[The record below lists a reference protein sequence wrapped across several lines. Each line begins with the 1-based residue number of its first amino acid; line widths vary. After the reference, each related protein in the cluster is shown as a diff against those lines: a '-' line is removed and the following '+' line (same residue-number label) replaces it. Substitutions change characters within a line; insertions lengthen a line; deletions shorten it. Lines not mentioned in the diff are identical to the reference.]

1 MKRSSAILDS
11 LASFLYTN
19 KLVQT
24 PLVSRIQQLVGDPAQ
39 FWSPLCWWRDFMC
52 SIMRE
57 LFDTVLFTKTSMQ
70 WDLSMCILPVCL
82 VYENGMGEYCNY
94 LCDGC
99 TEEATSEIRD
109 VFQDISKSIDPSLD
123 RSARETFSMRL
134 SNWIRKL
141 TRFAIRRNTV

>member
-1 MKRSSAILDS
+1 
-11 LASFLYTN
+11 
-19 KLVQT
+19 
-24 PLVSRIQQLVGDPAQ
+24 
-39 FWSPLCWWRDFMC
+39 MC

-82 VYENGMGEYCNY
+82 VYENGMNEYCNY

-99 TEEATSEIRD
+99 TEEAASEIRD